1 MYVILVIINIL
12 TSHLKSWLYRSEEDV
27 SLWWLGML
35 DIVFWN
41 SKFWKVAG
49 VDTQRDWTL

>member
-12 TSHLKSWLYRSEEDV
+12 TSHLESWLYWSEEDV

-49 VDTQRDWTL
+49 DDVQRDWTL